1 VSPAPAGDA
10 AEGAALAERVRGGA
24 RWVAA
29 AHAGRHALHALT
41 LLVLARWLPPDVFG
55 LASLILVVAT
65 FVLVVADAGF
75 GAALVQR
82 PALRDEELHTAF
94 WASLASGAGA
104 AGAAALA
111 AAPVAA
117 FFGEPGL
124 CAPLRAY
131 AASFL
136 WLGVAQVPQALLQR
150 GLDFRRLAA
159 VETAGQLVFA
169 ALAVALAARG
179 AGVWSLVWGR
189 LAADA
194 LAALGALAASGYRP
208 RLRFSA
214 AAARSLLPFGASVV
228 GLRVLNHLAAHL
240 DRLLV
245 GKLAG
250 SAALGLYA
258 MAWSVVRLPEQHV
271 SQAVRRL
278 FFPALSRMQGDRAR
292 LASAYERL
300 VGAVALL
307 AFPATAG
314 IVVLYPDL
322 VALFLPAAWEPTIPL
337 VRILA
342 VAGALFAVGGTIGVA
357 SWSLGRP
364 DVDLRLAALRLGLML
379 PLLAL
384 FARAGA
390 AGVAAAVAVYA
401 VATLP
406 VYLRVVHGLL
416 GIPPLRL
423 LGRLRP
429 ACVASLATAAAALP
443 ARAAMEPLGLGP
455 AGSLVAGAV
464 AGAAGCVLALWV
476 PRDRLLLEILAAWR
490 GRGAGAP
497 SAGPA

>member
-1 VSPAPAGDA
+1 VKREAG
-10 AEGAALAERVRGGA
+10 GPAALAERVRGGA

-65 FVLVVADAGF
+65 FVLVVADVGF

-82 PALRDEELHTAF
+82 AELADDDVHTAF
-94 WASLASGAGA
+94 WASLVTG

-111 AAPVAA
+111 SLAAGPLAA
-117 FFGEPGL
+117 FFDEPAL
-124 CAPLRAY
+124 TAPLRAY
-131 AASFL
+131 STSFL

-150 GLDFRRLAA
+150 RLDFRRLTAA
-159 VETAGQLVFA
+159 DALGQGVFA
-169 ALAVALAARG
+169 VLAVALAARG
-179 AGVWSLVWGR
+179 AGVWSLVGAR

-194 LAALGALAASGYRP
+194 SAALAALAASGYRP
-208 RLRFSA
+208 RARFSPS
-214 AAARSLLPFGASVV
+214 AARELLPFGASVV
-228 GLRVLNHLAAHL
+228 GLRFLNHLAAQL

-271 SQAVRRL
+271 TQAVRRL
-278 FFPALSRMQGDRAR
+278 FFPALSRLQGDRAR

-307 AFPATAG
+307 AFPATTA
-314 IVVLYPDL
+314 IVLLYPDF
-322 VALFLPAAWEPTIPL
+322 VALFLPPAWRPTIPL
-337 VRILA
+337 VRMLA

-364 DVDLRLAALRLGLML
+364 DVDLRLAGLRLGLML

-384 FARAGA
+384 FSRAGA

-401 VATLP
+401 VVTFP

-416 GIPPLRL
+416 GIPPRRL
-423 LGRLRP
+423 LRQLRP
-429 ACVASLATAAAALP
+429 ALVASLAAAAAVLP
-443 ARAAMEPLGLGP
+443 VRAALEQAGFGPALGL
-455 AGSLVAGAV
+455 AAGAL
-464 AGAAGCVLALWV
+464 AGAIASGAALWM
-476 PRDRLLLEILAAWR
+476 PRDRLFLEVLAALR
-490 GRGAGAP
+490 GRAAGAP
-497 SAGPA
+497 SAAA